1 MQVRTNPGK
10 ESVLWTNCSSNQL
23 PSLGFN
29 STSWSQSRKSLI
41 SSTKHLVK
49 YLQSIMLSSTFSL
62 QLQHPSSLWT
72 IIYWELFIYLV
83 EAWSTSPQ
91 TSREFPEYHY
101 WCTMIWLGNR
111 IWVLSPSLWDRL
123 ASDTYIFLIIWK
135 IRQVPR
141 KNLCSAQSVCSV
153 TAAQTIFV
161 FVFSFLVGEEGLFLF
176 VCFVALICLATL
188 LIL

>member
-41 SSTKHLVK
+41 SSTKRLVK

-72 IIYWELFIYLV
+72 IIYWELFSIIYIV
-83 EAWSTSPQ
+83 FKT
-91 TSREFPEYHY
+91 
-101 WCTMIWLGNR
+101 
-111 IWVLSPSLWDRL
+111 VL
-123 ASDTYIFLIIWK
+123 I
-135 IRQVPR
+135 
-141 KNLCSAQSVCSV
+141 
-153 TAAQTIFV
+153 
-161 FVFSFLVGEEGLFLF
+161 GLFVYVHIGDEISLYNSPYHCLPVYLYVGMCIWYIASLLVSLINQCVGGWDGKLLLF
-176 VCFVALICLATL
+176 SSLSKIWTL
-188 LIL
+188 PQKMFT